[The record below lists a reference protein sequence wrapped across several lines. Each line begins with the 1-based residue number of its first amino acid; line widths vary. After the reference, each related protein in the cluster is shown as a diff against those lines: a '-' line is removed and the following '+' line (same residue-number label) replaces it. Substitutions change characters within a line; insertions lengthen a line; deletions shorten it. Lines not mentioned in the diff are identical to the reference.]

1 MSNHF
6 ISFGLLS
13 KKLIIPILLTI
24 SQILIGILFILFPE
38 SNPILDLYSNSIGN
52 MLIFVIPYLKCFSNT
67 NKHFE
72 LGNSIKIII
81 FYSLSILCF
90 LIYLLLNFISSVM
103 KSKSNSDN
111 KNNNPHSFG
120 LCSKESIEIILITL
134 ISIPTLRYKYFIH
147 HIISLTFFIIIS
159 ASIDLLLDNF
169 SYEKDSSI
177 NFIDNFAI
185 VVFDTL
191 IYCLQKYMI
200 DRLYCS
206 FYHIS
211 FSIGLS
217 KFCVNTVIFVITLII
232 GNKNNNGGTNFFT
245 QFYEYFTDVGTG
257 KIVLKFVLNMT
268 IQFFFNLFLSLT
280 IYYFSPNHIMITYQ
294 INKMIN
300 VLYNSDDPKRYFS
313 IILFIFQFISLMVY
327 LEIIEM
333 NFWGLNENTK
343 RNIGIRGINDM
354 IMSEEDEKD
363 PIEAIPGYELNK
375 EYNELED
382 HDESIINSDNNEN
395 IS

>member
-24 SQILIGILFILFPE
+24 SQILIGILF
-38 SNPILDLYSNSIGN
+38 
-52 MLIFVIPYLKCFSNT
+52 
-67 NKHFE
+67 
-72 LGNSIKIII
+72 NSIKIII

-257 KIVLKFVLNMT
+257 KIVLKFVLNMI

>member
-257 KIVLKFVLNMT
+257 KIVLKFVLNMI